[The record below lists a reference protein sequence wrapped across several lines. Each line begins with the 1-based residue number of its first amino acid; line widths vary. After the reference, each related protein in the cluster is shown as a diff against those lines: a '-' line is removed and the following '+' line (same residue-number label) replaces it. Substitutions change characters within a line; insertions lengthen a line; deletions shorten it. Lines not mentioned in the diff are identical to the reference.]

1 MISSIKNFI
10 SKFHTSLTKVS
21 RVQTPDKNPLTDSI
35 FLNWFWLNSSMKYQ
49 NSGKSEPKT
58 IFEFVE
64 SFFFWWIK
72 VSQKGTIK
80 QNLNFRAYSSNF
92 IFMINVTIKE
102 EKKQFQQKAKIS
114 KMGKF
119 SIFLGK
125 NQQNEKS
132 IKTAQRPSTRFNN
145 WYLKKGNFH
154 NCPKKWK

>member
-1 MISSIKNFI
+1 MRKKIRVGSRMISSIKNFI
-10 SKFHTSLTKVS
+10 SKFHSSLTKVS

-49 NSGKSEPKT
+49 NSGKSEPKA

-102 EKKQFQQKAKIS
+102 EKKNNSSKKQKFQKWENSQFSSVKTSRMKKA
-114 KMGKF
+114 
-119 SIFLGK
+119 
-125 NQQNEKS
+125 
-132 IKTAQRPSTRFNN
+132 
-145 WYLKKGNFH
+145 
-154 NCPKKWK
+154 